1 MKLLSLSALLLI
13 NVLTH
18 FNAYALNDDIKQE
31 AQISANN
38 QSIDLANNVAIYKG
52 NVKITQGSIEII
64 AEFLKV
70 YNHGRRGD
78 EVMVFSG
85 EPAQFSQTM
94 DDKSRISAK
103 AKNIRFERAT
113 NLMKL
118 SNDVSVSWG
127 DNVVTGDSIHYDI
140 NKRILNADGNQKN
153 DEQVTTILQ
162 PKSNDK

>member
-13 NVLTH
+13 NVLVH

-78 EVMVFSG
+78 
-85 EPAQFSQTM
+85 
-94 DDKSRISAK
+94 
-103 AKNIRFERAT
+103 
-113 NLMKL
+113 
-118 SNDVSVSWG
+118 
-127 DNVVTGDSIHYDI
+127 
-140 NKRILNADGNQKN
+140 
-153 DEQVTTILQ
+153 
-162 PKSNDK
+162 